1 MHSGTMRVILRD
13 LGPGILPDYGRF
25 EPYRDPQLGTQRPGM
40 QTLPL
45 LALTSWEFGQP
56 FPLSGPPFLLCKI
69 MGMNLDVLDLL
80 QH

>member
-13 LGPGILPDYGRF
+13 LGPGTLPDHGRF
-25 EPYRDPQLGTQRPGM
+25 EPYRNPQLGTQRPGM

-45 LALTSWEFGQP
+45 LALTSWESGQP
-56 FPLSGPPFLLCKI
+56 FPLPGPPFLLCKI